1 MAKIKPV
8 NKATGT
14 FGENPY
20 WRQQWADQYSAL
32 NPTWSSS
39 PEANAVLPHPIVGVK
54 FDPMLDPSYA
64 GAYSNVTGANERAQ
78 AERGYQGHV
87 YGQQYGY
94 DQNGNLI
101 TSGADLNPY
110 AQAAVMKRNYDISTK
125 GTQTSYANRNDLF
138 SSAYGNAQAANQF
151 NYGLSSDQL
160 QRAAQAA
167 YHNANLSVQNTADA
181 GQAQLASLLPQAF
194 AAFLAGQQKGS

>member
-1 MAKIKPV
+1 MAYISPLTRYLGGGHPAAKP
-8 NKATGT
+8 KGWTTPA
-14 FGENPY
+14 
-20 WRQQWADQYSAL
+20 SA
-32 NPTWSSS
+32 PA
-39 PEANAVLPHPIVGVK
+39 PPPPPPPPQDI
-54 FDPMLDPSYA
+54 FDPLLDPSYA
-64 GAYSNVTGANERAQ
+64 AAYSGITGANERAQ

-110 AQAAVMKRNYDISTK
+110 AQAAVLKRNYDISTR
-125 GTQTSYANRNDLF
+125 GATTSYANRGDLF
-138 SSAYGNAQAANQF
+138 SSAYGHAQAANQY

-167 YHNANLSVQNTADA
+167 YHNADLSVQNTADA
-181 GQAQLASLLPQAF
+181 GQAQLAALLGPAL
-194 AAFLAGQQKGS
+194 ANFLASQRGS